1 MLRFLLAD
9 SPTRAKHETTSD
21 RHHFPGMPLEKTSQ
35 DSQPLSPTP
44 FPLAQ
49 RGASAGLTLG
59 ELKTGRCNNL
69 ERWEGEGGGREV

>member
-49 RGASAGLTLG
+49 RGASAGLTL
-59 ELKTGRCNNL
+59 EDTQQCFPFFLIPSPWYFHL
-69 ERWEGEGGGREV
+69 SE